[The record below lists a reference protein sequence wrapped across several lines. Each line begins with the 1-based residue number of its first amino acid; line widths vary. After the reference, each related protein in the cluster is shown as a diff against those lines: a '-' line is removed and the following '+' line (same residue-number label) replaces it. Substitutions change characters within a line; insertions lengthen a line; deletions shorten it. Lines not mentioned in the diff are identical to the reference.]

1 MISAE
6 NISYSYTKNKNV
18 FENLSFNI
26 KKGEFCAILGHNGS
40 GKSTLAKHFNA
51 ILIPSNGDIFVNGM
65 NTRDEKLIFEIRA
78 KAGMVFQNPDNQIVT
93 TIVEDEVAFAPENL
107 GIEPHEIRQRVNEA
121 LAAVGMSDSAHKS
134 TATLSGGQ
142 KQKIAIA
149 SALAMQPEC
158 IIFDE
163 PTAMLDPSGRYEI
176 MNTIH
181 NLNKNKGITIIFI
194 THYMIEAAEADR
206 IIVMNKGE
214 IILDD
219 IPRRIFA
226 NAELLKK
233 IGLDIPQPAELALEL
248 RKRGINMPQDILF
261 PEECADALLKIIQNQ
276 DLDQ

>member
-6 NISYSYTKNKNV
+6 NISYSYTSGKNV
-18 FENLSFNI
+18 FEQLSFHI

-51 ILIPSNGDIFVNGM
+51 ILIPSDGNIFINGM
-65 NTRDEKLIFEIRA
+65 NTRNEDLLFEIRA
-78 KAGMVFQNPDNQIVT
+78 NAGMVFQNPDNQIVT

-107 GIEPHEIRQRVNEA
+107 GVEPDEIRRRVDDA
-121 LAAVGMSDSAHKS
+121 LAAVGMSDAAFKS
-134 TATLSGGQ
+134 TARLSGGQ

-163 PTAMLDPSGRYEI
+163 PTAMLDPIGRRDI

-181 NLNKNKGITIIFI
+181 TLNKDKGITIIFI

-214 IILDD
+214 IALDD
-219 IPRRIFA
+219 TPYKVFA
-226 NAELLKK
+226 NTGLLKK
-233 IGLDIPQPAELALEL
+233 IGLGVPQPAELAAEL
-248 RKRGINMPQDILF
+248 RKRGINMPENILF
-261 PEECADALLKIIQNQ
+261 PEECADALLKIIQDLNQ
-276 DLDQ
+276 